1 MRAMLAAVFAF
12 ALALGPAAAQSSL
25 PTYEAVRA
33 GLLAVWADIPLSFRN
48 PALVEGTVAGYGNF
62 TASAR
67 STYGSGEPIHVYVEV
82 LGYGWQA
89 NEDGTQSVVLDV
101 DLALKTAEGKLV
113 ASEEKFLSTD
123 IRSLSQNLETFLTFD
138 ATLTDFAAG
147 AYVLE
152 FTVRDR
158 ASGKSGTF
166 SLPVALGGSAG

>member
-1 MRAMLAAVFAF
+1 MTAAKRIGILTSGGDCAGLNAVMRAAVH
-12 ALALGPAAAQSSL
+12 
-25 PTYEAVRA
+25 RA
-33 GLLAVWADIPLSFRN
+33 
-48 PALVEGTVAGYGNF
+48 
-62 TASAR
+62 
-67 STYGSGEPIHVYVEV
+67 V